1 MVDCSAEALKVRA
14 EDALDELCSGPDD
27 RELEAAK
34 KLVESLRNA
43 REYEVMGR
51 LAEAISRVDPKDP
64 KNRRLY
70 AQCGQKHV
78 WVANQS
84 WTEEA
89 KLFVVNALACYET
102 PSAVAEAGSHS
113 AATSTTSRSPA
124 KLSGCTAS
132 TR

>member
-14 EDALDELCSGPDD
+14 EDALDELRSGPDD

-51 LAEAISRVDPKDP
+51 LAVCPVRAKARMGRKSI
-64 KNRRLY
+64 L
-70 AQCGQKHV
+70 
-78 WVANQS
+78 
-84 WTEEA
+84 TEEA